1 MTKTERLAA
10 YKTFSDNVIATIPE
24 YRASKPSQRMKQPW
38 DDLMALP
45 ITALQQIQG
54 KSLASRMNSLVG
66 FNPSLLTELEAI
78 TDFLPEESKVIARY
92 YSVYKNIVT
101 IPTCLHCGK
110 ALKEKERFRVVGTRP
125 DKGDEGFGHFCSG
138 RSCSS
143 AYEGTVA
150 QRKETNL
157 AVRGVEV
164 PSQHADVRAKMDAT
178 HLERHGETHF
188 AKTQKGKELR
198 ESRFGGN
205 SPFSDS
211 NVRDT
216 AKATI
221 QERYGCDNAMGN
233 QNFADKAGAGKQ
245 SHAYSQLWELDNCE
259 PCFTEDEYNGVM
271 ADAANGIPHIYTF
284 VCKACTNEFEGSLE
298 HQSYRKSNKPRCPI
312 CEPKTVSA
320 GESSLL
326 RAITSRNPLATVT
339 QGDRKL
345 LNKSE
350 IDILVADT
358 KTGVEFNGLYWHSD
372 FHGEKCRD
380 YHQGKLEKMAE
391 KGHRLIY
398 VWEDEWRNSKES
410 VENRTALACS
420 PRVKVNADDCQV
432 VCSNDFKTLMDAW
445 HRDGS
450 LGGHLSTYVLQ
461 HKGNTVALLQTV
473 HRPSKKKGMSG
484 KTSLRYAPVGT
495 FKVEGDFEMLLAHVI
510 KKLRTETMILT
521 AELDPS
527 HDDVAVFQGTGFGLE
542 SEKAH
547 EPWYLVAPCQYKHR
561 LTKSQLIERVSEAD
575 PTMNSKTTMTDTRL
589 ERLGADRVWGVKRQL
604 WTMTVTKD

>member
-1 MTKTERLAA
+1 MTTTERLQA
-10 YKTFSDNVIATIPE
+10 YQEYSDNVIATIPE
-24 YRASKPSQRMKQPW
+24 YRAKRPSQRSKQPW
-38 DDLMALP
+38 DDLLAVP
-45 ITALQQIQG
+45 VTALKQIPVADVSSRLN
-54 KSLASRMNSLVG
+54 SLAK
-66 FNPSLLTELEAI
+66 FNPDLVSELEQI
-78 TDFLPEESKVIARY
+78 TDFLPKSAKTVERY
-92 YSVYKNIVT
+92 YLVYNQLTAVPK
-101 IPTCLHCGK
+101 CGHCGK
-110 ALKEKERFRVVGTRP
+110 KMKPNVGFRLTTGYNPHCTVSCGAAAKETI
-125 DKGDEGFGHFCSG
+125 
-138 RSCSS
+138 
-143 AYEGTVA
+143 A

-221 QERYGCDNAMGN
+221 QELYGCDNAMGN

-284 VCKACTNEFEGSLE
+284 VCKACANEFEGSLE

-420 PRVKVNADDCQV
+420 PRVTVDADDCQV
-432 VCSNDFKTLMDAW
+432 VCSNDFKTLMDTW

-484 KTSLRYAPVGT
+484 KTSLRYAPVGA

-547 EPWYLVAPCQYKHR
+547 EQWYLVSPCKYKHR
-561 LTKSQLIERVSEAD
+561 LTKSQLIERVSEVD
-575 PTMNSKTTMTDTRL
+575 PTMNSKTTMTDSRL
-589 ERLGADRVWGVKRQL
+589 ELVEADRVWGVNRQL